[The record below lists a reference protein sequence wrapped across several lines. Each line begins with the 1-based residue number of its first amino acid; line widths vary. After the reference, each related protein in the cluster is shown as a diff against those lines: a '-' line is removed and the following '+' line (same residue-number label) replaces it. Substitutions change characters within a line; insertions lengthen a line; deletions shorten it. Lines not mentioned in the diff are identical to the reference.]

1 MSCLGSLGWAGE
13 KNYASGASIGGG
25 LADGFFEHPHYIVA
39 TCTNRG
45 RDSLIGRLPDLIF
58 DGENGRKIDM
68 SQIRVFRMIALAE
81 GVSFLTLL
89 CIAMPMKYFM
99 GMPEVVRVVG
109 AIHGGLFLLYVG
121 LLAVIHFRQRWSVI
135 FSLYAFVASI
145 IPFGTFVLDKQL
157 RAKEAVAN

>member
-1 MSCLGSLGWAGE
+1 LLE
-13 KNYASGASIGGG
+13 
-25 LADGFFEHPHYIVA
+25 L
-39 TCTNRG
+39 T
-45 RDSLIGRLPDLIF
+45 DLIV
-58 DGENGRKIDM
+58 DGEEGRTVPM

-89 CIAMPMKYFM
+89 FIAMPMKYFM

-109 AIHGGLFLLYVG
+109 AIHGGLFVLYVG
-121 LLAVIHFRQRWSVI
+121 LLAMLHFRQRWSVI

-157 RAKEAVAN
+157 REKESVAS